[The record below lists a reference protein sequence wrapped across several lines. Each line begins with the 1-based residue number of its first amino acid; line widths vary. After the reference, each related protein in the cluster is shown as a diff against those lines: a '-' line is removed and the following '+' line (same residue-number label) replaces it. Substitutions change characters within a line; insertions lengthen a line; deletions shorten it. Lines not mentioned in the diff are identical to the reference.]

1 MLQRVE
7 NVGAALEQWST
18 RIPCSNTK
26 IYFSVEQYVGARPD
40 VMSNVG
46 ALMEHLTHFLMIR
59 VLALDEPIGPL
70 VGVVFVMGGLWIVS
84 MVRSQKKM

>member
-1 MLQRVE
+1 MGLKTECSNAVKT
-7 NVGAALEQWST
+7 LEQRWSNGA
-18 RIPCSNTK
+18 PEYLCSNTK

-46 ALMEHLTHFLMIR
+46 ALMEHLTHFLMIG

-70 VGVVFVMGGLWIVS
+70 LGVVL
-84 MVRSQKKM
+84 

>member
-46 ALMEHLTHFLMIR
+46 ALMEHLTHFLMIG

-70 VGVVFVMGGLWIVS
+70 VGVIFLMVGVWIVNTVLS
-84 MVRSQKKM
+84 HKKM